1 MNSLK
6 VGNII
11 KVSDS
16 NNPDTVGAIIDV
28 NKNNLICFNIDQNKN
43 PMFYKVDLDHVVFS
57 FENGNINTPNF
68 IDIKKA
74 ILKYYH
80 IHKDN
85 KDEVKVLKKI
95 MDFAYPNGIPEL
107 TDNSNHLPS
116 IENENSQLLELIVTD
131 SIPLKKESKKIRV
144 VSCAPLF
151 ADVMHMVQNNNSIS
165 GKFLM

>member
-116 IENENSQLLELIVTD
+116 IENENSQLLEAGTQIK
-131 SIPLKKESKKIRV
+131 LKCYPNS
-144 VSCAPLF
+144 
-151 ADVMHMVQNNNSIS
+151 SIS
-165 GKFLM
+165 FLDNQVVDVLDFFDRN